1 MKVNDEIDKL
11 IYYVKHSY
19 DDKDLV
25 ESLTL
30 LEDMV
35 DENLNES
42 GSIQG
47 HTDKLIVENA
57 IEEVYRE
64 LHGGKYGENDLALG
78 TRILESIRKLCN
90 ADYELCSSPKGYY
103 TKKERE
109 EKIRADERSRIVEHL
124 KSLIEERKLNDK
136 YGRQLMELIVE
147 EIEEAD

>member
-42 GSIQG
+42 GS
-47 HTDKLIVENA
+47 
-57 IEEVYRE
+57 
-64 LHGGKYGENDLALG
+64 
-78 TRILESIRKLCN
+78 
-90 ADYELCSSPKGYY
+90 
-103 TKKERE
+103 
-109 EKIRADERSRIVEHL
+109 
-124 KSLIEERKLNDK
+124 
-136 YGRQLMELIVE
+136 
-147 EIEEAD
+147 

>member
-35 DENLNES
+35 DEIPNES
-42 GSIQG
+42 GSIQE

-64 LHGGKYGENDLALG
+64 LHSGKYDENDLAFG

-90 ADYELCSSPKGYY
+90 ADYELCGSPKGYY
-103 TKKERE
+103 TKMERE
-109 EKIRADERSRIVEHL
+109 EKVRADERSRIVEYL